1 MVSSES
7 VSAVTCIVGCGVGRT
22 SALRELMNRHAL
34 VIGINHYPFLR
45 RSDASGRVLEGHDLQ
60 GCVNDAEAV
69 AEVLCQ
75 RFQFPSTQ
83 VLLLRNEQATR
94 TGILAAMN
102 GLLDRVGLDD
112 LVVFYF
118 AGHGS
123 QMPDREGTKFDP
135 PLDDTIVPHD
145 SGRFQHPSRDITDD
159 EMRLWL
165 LDLSRKTR
173 YITLVFDCCHSATMH
188 RAFGAVCSTERGL
201 PADTRSIRDLPPSP
215 IPTERV
221 ELLRAKNWLPP
232 EDRYVYLA
240 ACLAKE
246 TAKEITAIE
255 GTEVVHHGA
264 LTYALL
270 QSIDQS
276 PSGATYR
283 DVFERACFEVTQRIA
298 DQHPQ
303 SEGAQHRALFDT
315 TDCPPLSYV
324 LVKEV
329 SGQRVTLAAGRPLG
343 VVVGSEWALFPPGC
357 SDLTLRE
364 GVNQPRVRI
373 ANASASSAQGVL
385 MGESTSAIGSLWRAV
400 LAVRPL
406 EIRWPVRMTGE
417 GIPTKREGLGSV
429 VNSRDPIEALM
440 TSISHS
446 PWLRLANENETPLLT
461 VQLLPPRTIV
471 ANDTP
476 LPQLG
481 AIPFESWSVIDASGQ
496 VRARPARKIQT
507 ELVRQNLDK
516 IVRHRFLLELR
527 NPSSRLRSKI
537 EFSILRTGADGVRV
551 PLHQKPTD
559 LPLVAAGSELLL
571 QIRNQSSAAVY
582 VAVLTIDALSGVK
595 QIYPPSGTSA
605 PLGPTGTGLIGA
617 GEGRPLRLERPQ
629 NWPPFGS
636 PNPSP
641 PAPLD
646 VLLFASL
653 QPLDLR
659 PLLQESVRSQNRAD
673 SQNASTL
680 GQLLTLAAT
689 SQNVYRSFVTPA
701 SQTDDWTIEHR
712 AILIS

>member
-1 MVSSES
+1 
-7 VSAVTCIVGCGVGRT
+7 
-22 SALRELMNRHAL
+22 MNRHAL
-34 VIGINHYPFLR
+34 VIGINDYPFLR
-45 RSDASGRVLEGHDLQ
+45 RLDALGKVLESHDLQ

-69 AEVLCQ
+69 AQVLCQ
-75 RFQFPSTQ
+75 RFLFPSSQ

-94 TGILAAMN
+94 SGIIAAMS

-135 PLDDTIVPHD
+135 SLDDTIVPYD

-159 EMRLWL
+159 ELRLWL
-165 LDLSRKTR
+165 LDLSQKTR
-173 YITLVFDCCHSATMH
+173 YITLIFDCCHSATMH
-188 RAFGAVCSTERGL
+188 RVFGAVTSTERGL
-201 PADTRSIRDLPPSP
+201 PADTRSIRELPPSP

-221 ELLRAKNWLPP
+221 ELLTAKSWLPP
-232 EDRYVYLA
+232 ENRYVYLA

-270 QSIDQS
+270 QSMEQS
-276 PSGATYR
+276 PDGATYR
-283 DVFERACFEVTQRIA
+283 DVFERASFEVTRRIA

-303 SEGAQHRALFDT
+303 SEGAQYRTLFDT

-329 SGQRVTLAAGRPLG
+329 SGQRVTLAAGRPMG

-364 GVNQPRVRI
+364 GMNQPRVRI
-373 ANASASSAQGVL
+373 VSATASSAQGMLV
-385 MGESTSAIGSLWRAV
+385 GESTQAAIGSMWRAV

-406 EIRWPVRMTGE
+406 EIRWPVRMIGDA
-417 GIPTKREGLGSV
+417 IPTKHEALGRSV
-429 VNSRDPIEALM
+429 DSRDPIEALM
-440 TSISHS
+440 TSISQS
-446 PWLRLANENETPLLT
+446 PWLRLVNESETPLLT
-461 VQLLPPRTIV
+461 VQLLPRRTTI
-471 ANDTP
+471 ASDAP

-481 AIPFESWSVIDASGQ
+481 AIEFESWIIIDASGQ
-496 VRARPARKIQT
+496 IRARPSRKIQT

-527 NPSSRLRSKI
+527 NPNSRLRSKI
-537 EFSILRTGADGVRV
+537 EFSLLRSGADGVRV

-617 GEGRPLRLERPQ
+617 GEGRPLRAEKPQ
-629 NWPPFGS
+629 NWPPFS
-636 PNPSP
+636 TPNPSP
-641 PAPLD
+641 PASLD

-673 SQNASTL
+673 SQSASAL
-680 GQLLTLAAT
+680 GQLLSLAAT

-712 AILIS
+712 AISIA